1 MTTRRTQHAT
11 ETPLWI
17 NMLTPTLKAR
27 SFQDAAVA
35 TLCMASQTMSC
46 LAWRLPRLPLQ
57 AAQDTSW
64 TWEVVFEQKPCRKI
78 LSMSASP
85 TWGTNSRTRNPSL
98 KMSWPSI
105 PSRPARTYGPVPY
118 LLANRAGKAWGSSAP
133 LRWGWWHT
141 PAWLTNSATGLTWI
155 QFNAGQLGSG
165 YGGKLSSN
173 QCPKSNFWAWLAVD

>member
-1 MTTRRTQHAT
+1 MQRWQRFVWLLKPCPVWLDDCQGFHSRQLRTRPEPEKLSSNKNHAARFWACLPHRHEELT
-11 ETPLWI
+11 VGQETPH
-17 NMLTPTLKAR
+17 
-27 SFQDAAVA
+27 
-35 TLCMASQTMSC
+35 
-46 LAWRLPRLPLQ
+46 
-57 AAQDTSW
+57 
-64 TWEVVFEQKPCRKI
+64 
-78 LSMSASP
+78 
-85 TWGTNSRTRNPSL
+85 SR
-98 KMSWPSI
+98 WVEPSI

-118 LLANRAGKAWGSSAP
+118 LLANRAGKAWGPSAP